1 MGRFHYDWA
10 AIAADEKF
18 QALNRRKNRFLAL
31 LMVVSIAAYLALPV
45 GAAYFPELFATPVFG
60 TLNVGLLVAFGEFV
74 IAGLVAYIYTRRANA
89 DFDRAAK
96 EISTDAVLKY
106 ARRNP

>member
-1 MGRFHYDWA
+1 MGRFQYDWA

-18 QALNRRKNRFLAL
+18 QALNRRKRKFLAI
-31 LMVVSIAAYLALPV
+31 LMVSSIVAYLALPV
-45 GAAYFPELFATPVFG
+45 GAAYFPELFARPVFG
-60 TLNVGLLVAFGEFV
+60 PVNVGLLVALAEFG
-74 IAGLVAYIYTRRANA
+74 IAGLIAYIYTRRANA

-106 ARRNP
+106 ARRNR